1 MEIAAIEEVTSAVL
15 AKVPVVDGRV
25 IVAEPYEIV
34 PVGFILKV
42 SEPPFIAEK
51 PLEVCTFPVSHCTSL
66 LVALLAEPAVYLIK
80 AIGISPLFNSATVAV
95 LVFALP
101 VTAPSL
107 KYKLFRVS
115 PLSVPSAI
123 TIKPYQSLSPKAFA
137 AMAGLLVVIVLFGT
151 ETTIPSLIAVK
162 ALSPPSVFSIS

>member
-15 AKVPVVDGRV
+15 AKVPVEEGKV

-51 PLEVCTFPVSHCTSL
+51 PLEVCTFPVNHCIS
-66 LVALLAEPAVYLIK
+66 LVAPIAEPAVYLTK
-80 AIGISPLFNSATVAV
+80 AIGISPSFNSATVAV

-107 KYKLFRVS
+107 KYKLFNAS

-123 TIKPYQSLSPKAFA
+123 TINPYQSFSPEAFA
-137 AMAGLLVVIVLFGT
+137 VIAGL
-151 ETTIPSLIAVK
+151 
-162 ALSPPSVFSIS
+162 